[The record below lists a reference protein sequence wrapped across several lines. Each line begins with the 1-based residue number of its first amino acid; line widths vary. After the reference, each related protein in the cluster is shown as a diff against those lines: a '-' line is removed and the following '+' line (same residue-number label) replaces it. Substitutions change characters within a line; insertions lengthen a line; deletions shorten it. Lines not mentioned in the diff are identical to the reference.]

1 MLLTSCKWGS
11 DWKLTIKC
19 NLYKKNHFY
28 TTIILFLFTLVYIG
42 LAGICNSFLRPVY
55 YTSSSSCGKHFKWHL
70 AKQAHLHLS
79 STTHITLITLKT
91 TFLTFWNAKKK
102 LCSINT
108 LLLSGAVANLVWL
121 KLKLYIIAVSI
132 TLGHPGREQIWQLST
147 CQSELNS
154 LVLSQSLC
162 QCPSP
167 QWNYSWKHQPEN
179 GFKISCKYFVCSP
192 RIFQIISYC
201 NWQMDKN

>member
-1 MLLTSCKWGS
+1 MTSCQTS
-11 DWKLTIKC
+11 S
-19 NLYKKNHFY
+19 
-28 TTIILFLFTLVYIG
+28 FTLVLNNTNNIDYSENNIFD
-42 LAGICNSFLRPVY
+42 FLK
-55 YTSSSSCGKHFKWHL
+55 C
-70 AKQAHLHLS
+70 
-79 STTHITLITLKT
+79 
-91 TFLTFWNAKKK
+91 KKNCVAV
-102 LCSINT
+102 CSINT

-121 KLKLYIIAVSI
+121 KLKLYIIAASI

-179 GFKISCKYFVCSP
+179 GFKTSCKYFVCSP
-192 RIFQIISYC
+192 RIFQVISYC